1 MIVWALIVVAVAILS
16 YLGDVGVNTLIF
28 NKRVPLPGFTC
39 NPSLASVLLMLCGLG
54 MMGRI
59 KYMMKKGGKEK
70 LRERVQ
76 ELEKK
81 LEEKTV
87 KGK

>member
-1 MIVWALIVVAVAILS
+1 MVVWALIVVAVAILS

-39 NPSLASVLLMLCGLG
+39 NPSLASVLLMFCGLG
-54 MMGRI
+54 MLGRI
-59 KYMMKKGGKEK
+59 RYMMKKGGKEE
-70 LRERVQ
+70 LRKRVR

-81 LEEKTV
+81 IEEKTSA
-87 KGK
+87 GK

>member
-1 MIVWALIVVAVAILS
+1 MIVWALIGVAVAILS

-39 NPSLASVLLMLCGLG
+39 NPSLASVLLMFCGLG
-54 MMGRI
+54 MLGRI
-59 KYMMKKGGKEK
+59 RYMMKKGGREK
-70 LRERVQ
+70 LGERVR

-81 LEEKTV
+81 LEEKTA